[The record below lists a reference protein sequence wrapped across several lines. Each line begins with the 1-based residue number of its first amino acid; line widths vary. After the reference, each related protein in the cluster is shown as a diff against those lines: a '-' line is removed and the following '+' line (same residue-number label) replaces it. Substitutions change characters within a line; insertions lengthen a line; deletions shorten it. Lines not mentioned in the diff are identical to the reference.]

1 MFCVFPIAPSSA
13 KLLLWPTLKLH
24 HQAQAPHFLDL
35 LQKIKALTGIY
46 FWWFMPRLYLQSMWK
61 KYWRVYS
68 HQHFSET
75 AWLRADWQTIIG
87 RLTSDSISL
96 LHTNSKKEMLL
107 PHSFIYLSNQQVN
120 IHLVNCNKSWM
131 NRCGQEL
138 CAISLRPF
146 PELITIKIQ

>member
-1 MFCVFPIAPSSA
+1 MCSFFNR
-13 KLLLWPTLKLH
+13 LLLWPTLKLH

-35 LQKIKALTGIY
+35 LQRIKVLTGIY

-75 AWLRADWQTIIG
+75 AWLRADWQPIIE
-87 RLTSDSISL
+87 RLTSNTISL

-107 PHSFIYLSNQQVN
+107 LHSFIYSANQQVK
-120 IHLVNCNKSWM
+120 IHLLKCNKSQKST
-131 NRCGQEL
+131 RGHQL
-138 CAISLRPF
+138 CAISLRPSQHQF
-146 PELITIKIQ
+146 FYS